1 MSQLSVIII
10 TKNAAKHMLEC
21 LNSVAF
27 ADDIIVFDGGSQDNT
42 VNICRQFTDK
52 IVIDTDW
59 QGFGIQKNQALAQAT
74 GEWVLS
80 IDADEHVP
88 PQLMLEIQQAMQQQD
103 YVAFE
108 IPRLSRYCGRWITH
122 SGWQPDYVLRL
133 FRRNS
138 AQFTEDLV
146 HEKVTIFAG
155 KIGQLKTPLLHH
167 SFDSLEDVL
176 DKVNRYSTAG
186 AMMRHQRGQTSSLK
200 KAIFHG
206 LWAFFRTYV
215 LKLGFLDGREGFM
228 LAVSNAE
235 GVYYRYLKLMY
246 LSQESVK

>member
-1 MSQLSVIII
+1 MPQLSVIII
-10 TKNAAKHMLEC
+10 TKNAAAHMLEC

-27 ADDIIVFDGGSQDNT
+27 ADEIIIFDGGSQDNT
-42 VNICRQFTDK
+42 VDICHQFTDK
-52 IVIDTDW
+52 IFIDTDW
-59 QGFGIQKNQALAQAT
+59 QGFGIQKNRALAQVNY
-74 GEWVLS
+74 EWVLS
-80 IDADEHVP
+80 IDADEQAP
-88 PQLMLEIQQAMQQQD
+88 PELQQEIQWAIQQSD
-103 YVAFE
+103 YAAFE
-108 IPRLSRYCGRWITH
+108 IPRLSHYCGCWIRY

-133 FRRNS
+133 FKKDS

-155 KIGQLKTPLLHH
+155 KIGQLKTSLLHY

-176 DKVNRYSTAG
+176 NKVDRYSTAG
-186 AMMRHQRGQTSSLK
+186 AIMRHQKGQRGSLK

-228 LAVSNAE
+228 LAISNAE
-235 GVYYRYLKLMY
+235 GVYYRYLKLLY
-246 LSQESVK
+246 LSQGSRE